1 MNDVRA
7 WYDERAAQFQNAIAI
22 ESGFLGLS
30 ADQQRRLNDLKL
42 WVLTRG
48 HEVSLRGAA
57 VLEFGAGHGRLAVE
71 IPIYAS
77 YTGVDLSP
85 RLVELGNDRL
95 ARSGL
100 ADRARLVAGDCLAF
114 EGPPESF
121 DVVCSL
127 GVFSYARDPEQ
138 LLRKMVWHLK
148 PGGQVFFD
156 VRSSSL
162 LYDPI
167 RRLRWKLGMGTRDA
181 NQLYSKRQLRSL
193 FTSVGLADL
202 RVVMRDYPVLGELFS
217 RKSWDWPLTLRNWL
231 ATHQELDW
239 MGTAC
244 FVFGR
249 KPLLMKAAA

>member
-1 MNDVRA
+1 L
-7 WYDERAAQFQNAIAI
+7 
-22 ESGFLGLS
+22 LGAS
-30 ADQQRRLNDLKL
+30 
-42 WVLTRG
+42 
-48 HEVSLRGAA
+48 
-57 VLEFGAGHGRLAVE
+57 VLEFGAGHGRLAGE

-100 ADRARLVAGDCLAF
+100 AGRARLVPGDCLAF
-114 EGPPESF
+114 EGPLEAF

-127 GVFSYARDPEQ
+127 GVFSYARDPAQ
-138 LLRKMVWHLK
+138 LLRKMVSHLK

-162 LYDPI
+162 LYDPV

-181 NQLYSKRQLRSL
+181 NQLYSKGQLHSM
-193 FTSVGLADL
+193 FAAAGLVDL

-217 RKSWDWPLTLRNWL
+217 RREWAWPLTLRNWL
-231 ATHQELDW
+231 ATHSKLDW

-249 KPLLMKAAA
+249 KPLLTKAAA